1 MERVETLGFAT
12 GLWFWPVSESTHWCL
27 QKNALQWT
35 KSPTA
40 NESGDGTGT
49 STGSTTATVEGAEQE
64 SCDSTEATAA
74 SGENDGVWTIHSFQE
89 LINSPCFPVSGTG
102 LNIKEAYKRAEK

>member
-1 MERVETLGFAT
+1 M
-12 GLWFWPVSESTHWCL
+12 CL

-49 STGSTTATVEGAEQE
+49 PTASTTATVEGAEQE
-64 SCDSTEATAA
+64 SCDSTETAAA
-74 SGENDGVWTIHSFQE
+74 SGENDGVWTIHSFQFFFFPPE
-89 LINSPCFPVSGTG
+89 LIHSASFFQ
-102 LNIKEAYKRAEK
+102 